1 MERLGVRHNIS
12 TRRTNSMKK
21 TFIGAITVLFCFQA
35 CVSDQQK
42 TSEETTTAVQL
53 SSTEF
58 NADSAF
64 AFTKAQVDFGPRIP
78 STEAH
83 ANCADYLVQKFKS
96 YGGEVFIQKAPAK
109 TYDGKTHQLKNIIA
123 AFNPKQKERI
133 LISAHWD
140 ARPFS
145 DQDPDAKMHNQPF
158 DAANDGASGVAVMLE
173 MARQIQLKQP
183 NVGVDFILWDIEDY
197 GKAQDETPNET
208 TWCIGSQY
216 WAKNP
221 PVKGYK
227 PLYAINLDMVG
238 GGNAQFTQDE
248 VSRKY
253 APEIV
258 NKVWAIGNEIGYAAY
273 FINVTSGN
281 LIDDHFWVNQAGIP
295 CIDIIHYADATGF
308 YMNWHTQL
316 DNLNNIDRNTLKA
329 VGQTVLETIYRE
341 KVMVN

>member
-1 MERLGVRHNIS
+1 MIN
-12 TRRTNSMKK
+12 RTFLSIAVLAI
-21 TFIGAITVLFCFQA
+21 FIFQA
-35 CVSDQQK
+35 CTSDK
-42 TSEETTTAVQL
+42 KETKEETEQVVKLT
-53 SSTEF
+53 SPDF

-64 AFTKAQVDFGPRIP
+64 AYTKAQVDFGPRIP

-83 ANCADYLVQKFKS
+83 ASCANYLVNKFKS
-96 YGGEVFIQKAPAK
+96 FGGEVFVQEAPAK
-109 TYDGKTHQLKNIIA
+109 TYDGKSHRLKNIIA
-123 AFNPKQKERI
+123 AFNPEKTQRV
-133 LISAHWD
+133 LITAHWD

-145 DQDPDAKMHNQPF
+145 DQDPDANMHNKAF
-158 DAANDGASGVAVMLE
+158 EAANDGASGVAVMLE
-173 MARQIQLKQP
+173 MARQIQQKQP

-197 GKAQDETPNET
+197 GKSNDESQNET

-248 VSRKY
+248 ISRKY
-253 APEIV
+253 APAIV
-258 NKVWAIGNEIGYAAY
+258 KKVWDIGNEIGYSTY
-273 FINVTSGN
+273 FINVTSGS
-281 LIDDHFWVNQAGIP
+281 LIDDHFWVNQTGIP
-295 CIDIIHYADATGF
+295 CIDIIHYTDAAGF

-316 DNLNNIDRNTLKA
+316 DNLNNIDKNTLKA

-341 KVMVN
+341 KPSA